1 MVAMIFC
8 FSFFFTMTG
17 IISWVYP
24 AELFPIEIR
33 AKGNSIATFVN
44 WSLNLVFAQVSPI
57 AFTAM
62 GFRYFFIFFVFNIIA
77 ALSYIFLYPET
88 SGRTLEQ
95 MDELFGVRHSPNLTR
110 SSLTSAGPNRTACY
124 EGT

>member
-1 MVAMIFC
+1 
-8 FSFFFTMTG
+8 MTG

-24 AELFPIEIR
+24 AEIFPIEIR

-77 ALSYIFLYPET
+77 ALAYIFLYPET

-95 MDELFGVRHSPNLTR
+95 MDELFGDQIVPHAMKEPEAAAKVMASTLEDTHQDEKK
-110 SSLTSAGPNRTACY
+110 T
-124 EGT
+124 EV